1 MVLETAQ
8 ILCTAASINR
18 LNFPTPYL
26 PTHTSHPCVVWAA
39 ERPVNMAWLV
49 DHFDALCSEYML
61 RNDRTHACEVRMQ
74 GFIDNF
80 DLYERPPE
88 DEPESFRNCAANS
101 TLGLNYKQLPVH
113 VAYKQYLIVRW
124 SLEIKSFIQGNS
136 SYYPKWTGR
145 GRPDWASGPIDYIVG
160 RLANA

>member
-1 MVLETAQ
+1 
-8 ILCTAASINR
+8 
-18 LNFPTPYL
+18 
-26 PTHTSHPCVVWAA
+26 
-39 ERPVNMAWLV
+39 MAWLV

-101 TLGLNYKQLPVH
+101 TLGLDYKRLPVH
-113 VAYKQYLIVRW
+113 VAYRQYLIARW
-124 SLEIKSFIQGNS
+124 SLEIRDFVRNKGSV
-136 SYYPKWTGR
+136 YPRWTDR
-145 GRPDWASGPIDYIVG
+145 GMPEWAAAPIDYITT
-160 RLANA
+160 RISNA